1 MSRFAA
7 NIAPLFADARLNKI
21 QSAFK
26 ARETTVDSSQ
36 VLIGLAVLTIVIIVL
51 YFVSRAMERR
61 ARRGHFD
68 SSLGLFLSL
77 AKEHNLGWSERWLL
91 WRLARCH
98 QLKEPA
104 RLFLEPERFDSSN
117 LTDSLLI
124 KHDRLK
130 LISRRIFAER
140 TENPEQTDPGSKT
153 VQESPA
159 PIPER
164 PCPLSFPIDENPAL
178 DVPLWPNAPD
188 PADGFS
194 ISSLFEEDA
203 SSQHGVKPGLTDS
216 KEEREG

>member
-7 NIAPLFADARLNKI
+7 HIAPLFADARLSKI
-21 QSAFK
+21 QNAFQ
-26 ARETTVDSSQ
+26 ARETTVDSGQ
-36 VLIGLAVLTIVIIVL
+36 IVIGVTVLTIAIIVL
-51 YFVSRAMERR
+51 WFVSRAMERR
-61 ARRGHFD
+61 ARRGRFD

-77 AKEHNLGWSERWLL
+77 AKAHNLGWSERWLL

-98 QLKEPA
+98 RLKEPA
-104 RLFLEPERFDSSN
+104 RLFLEPERFDPDN

-124 KHDRLK
+124 KHNRLK
-130 LISRRIFAER
+130 LISRRIFAEA
-140 TENPEQTDPGSKT
+140 TENPGQTDPGSKT
-153 VQESPA
+153 AEESPA

-178 DVPLWPNAPD
+178 DVPLWPTDPD

-203 SSQHGVKPGLTDS
+203 SP
-216 KEEREG
+216 